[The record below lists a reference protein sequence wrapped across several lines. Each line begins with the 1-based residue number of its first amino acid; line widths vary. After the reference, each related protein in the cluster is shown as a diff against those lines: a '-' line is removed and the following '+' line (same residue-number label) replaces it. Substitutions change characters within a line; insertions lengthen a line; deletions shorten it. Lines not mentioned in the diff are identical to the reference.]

1 MRKNIS
7 KEEHMKLK
15 DMFGSWVGTQIRD
28 RTDQKY
34 GEIVDYDEEQN
45 TVTIKFFDGEIRT
58 IPHHRDPHKH
68 QPDGAFYTNRYWD
81 GPTKK

>member
-1 MRKNIS
+1 
-7 KEEHMKLK
+7 MKLK

-28 RTDQKY
+28 RIDQKY

-58 IPHHRDPHKH
+58 IPHHE
-68 QPDGAFYTNRYWD
+68 
-81 GPTKK
+81 